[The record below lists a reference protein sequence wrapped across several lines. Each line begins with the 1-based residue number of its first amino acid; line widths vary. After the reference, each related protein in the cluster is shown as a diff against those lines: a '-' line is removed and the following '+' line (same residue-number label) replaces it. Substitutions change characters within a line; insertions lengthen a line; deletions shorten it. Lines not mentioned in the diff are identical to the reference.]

1 MTASPTYTVRT
12 ADFARDDATIFT
24 IRRSVFVGETRRPGP
39 VEVHSNAQVHA
50 VEFYRKVGFDV
61 HGKEFMD
68 VGIPHRAMLLKLEQ
82 R

>member
-1 MTASPTYTVRT
+1 VRT
-12 ADFARDDATIFT
+12 ADFARDDATIF
-24 IRRSVFVGETRRPGP
+24 ILRKSVFVGETRRPGP

-50 VEFYRKVGFDV
+50 VEFCRKVGFDV